1 MSLKVMAVQ
10 AILVLGPQVHGGAIA
25 LPLPPRP
32 LPPRPLPL
40 PLPGVIVQNSRPLG
54 PVNVVQNS
62 RLLRLPPELRNRI
75 YGLVLLDEVQEFRF
89 SFHHYSTYPPLLQ
102 ACQQIRHEALCIYF
116 RSADFEFII
125 HWRGLG
131 ALLRYLDG
139 LDAQAQL
146 QLLHNTNVS
155 VHVIYDDYHPR
166 YKEITKLLGQFSYAY
181 QHHGPY
187 ITAEDYEFERADVS
201 EMRSKAARVEVR
213 AARRAA
219 ETKAIQEKGADAVKA
234 DKLAAKVVKHKDLG
248 KAMLHRELGEVW
260 DRIMLVLGPAL
271 EDDGTQH
278 ESLVHG

>member
-1 MSLKVMAVQ
+1 MSMKVMAVQ
-10 AILVLGPQVHGGAIA
+10 AILVLGPQVHRGAIA
-25 LPLPPRP
+25 LPPPPRLLPPRSLP
-32 LPPRPLPL
+32 LPP
-40 PLPGVIVQNSRPLG
+40 PGVILQNLRPLG
-54 PVNVVQNS
+54 PVTVVQNS

-89 SFHHYSTYPPLLQ
+89 SFHHYPTYPPVLQ
-102 ACQQIRHEALCIYF
+102 VCQQIRHEALCIYF
-116 RSADFEFII
+116 RSAHFEFII

-155 VHVIYDDYHPR
+155 VHVIYDDYHPW
-166 YKEITKLLGQFSYAY
+166 YKEITKLMGQFAYAY

-201 EMRSKAARVEVR
+201 EMRSKAARVKVR

-219 ETKAIQEKGADAVKA
+219 ETKATEKKGADVVKA
-234 DKLAAKVVKHKDLG
+234 DKLAAKAVKHKDVG
-248 KAMLHRELGEVW
+248 KALLHRELGEVW
-260 DRIMLVLGPAL
+260 DQIMVVLGPPL
-271 EDDGTQH
+271 EDDGSYH
-278 ESLVHG
+278 ESRVNF